1 MVSTVRGCLR
11 RDAHPV
17 DAVRALFP
25 AGSMTGAPKL
35 RTMSILDRLESGPR
49 GVYSGALGYLSLS
62 GAVDLS
68 VVIRTMVATT
78 GAVEFGIGGAITALS
93 DPIDEYAEI
102 LVKAAS
108 SQRVLAE
115 AAAQRHPGSAA
126 DGFRLVRRDRQFT
139 TRTA

>member
-1 MVSTVRGCLR
+1 M
-11 RDAHPV
+11 D
-17 DAVRALFP
+17 
-25 AGSMTGAPKL
+25 
-35 RTMSILDRLESGPR
+35 I
-49 GVYSGALGYLSLS
+49 
-62 GAVDLS
+62 S
-68 VVIRTMVATT
+68 VVIRTMVATA

-115 AAAQRHPGSAA
+115 AAEQRHPGSAA

-139 TRTA
+139 IRTA